1 MGTALLLS
9 ALVVTFATASVLQG
23 MATQKRTIVAEPFQA
38 DRITP
43 TVFEA
48 LSDDP
53 DFEYLI
59 VDSTIVRA
67 HQHASGGKKGGLRIR
82 RSADPAAA

>member
-1 MGTALLLS
+1 MRQLLMGTALLLS

-43 TVFEA
+43 TVTATRPARTEPLGGRMA
-48 LSDDP
+48 LAR
-53 DFEYLI
+53 
-59 VDSTIVRA
+59 RA
-67 HQHASGGKKGGLRIR
+67 EM
-82 RSADPAAA
+82 